1 MPFTLHF
8 ENHTIE
14 KIDLE
19 REINFIVSNPAGY
32 VCRLVPGE
40 AGLELSD
47 LDKSIENVP
56 DINFLI
62 RLSDFIVRN
71 DA

>member
-19 REINFIVSNPAGY
+19 REINFIVSNPTGY

-40 AGLELSD
+40 AGLELSE